1 MPLAG
6 LPGKVAIVTGGAS
19 GIGRAVAERLLAEGS
34 SVVLVDVDADGV
46 EAARAELDEERLL
59 GVAADVS
66 SAAETDAY
74 FSAALERF
82 GRIDG
87 LHANAGI
94 AKPGP
99 TIAETAPTDF
109 DRMLAVNLRGVFLAI
124 RLMLRTLDRHGTR
137 GSIVTTSSVLG
148 VKGFAGSGSYCASKA
163 GVIAL
168 TQTAALEAGPSGHR
182 VNAVLPGPIATPM
195 ARRIEASIPPEDRE
209 HFLADL
215 LAPVP
220 LGRFGSVEEVA
231 AVVAWLLSDE
241 SSYVTGALF
250 SVDGGQAAG

>member
-1 MPLAG
+1 MSLAG
-6 LPGKVAIVTGGAS
+6 LPGRVAIVTGGAS
-19 GIGRAVAERLLAEGS
+19 GIGRAAVERLLAEGA
-34 SVVLVDVDADGV
+34 SVVLVDVDVDGV
-46 EAARAELDEERLL
+46 EAARAELGEERLL
-59 GVAADVS
+59 GVAADVAS
-66 SAAETDAY
+66 QAGTDAY
-74 FSAALERF
+74 FAAALERF

-94 AKPGP
+94 AEPGP
-99 TIAETAPTDF
+99 TVSETDPADF
-109 DRMLAVNLRGVFLAI
+109 DRMLAVNLRGVFLGM
-124 RLMLRTLDRHGTR
+124 RLMLRTLERQGTP

-168 TQTAALEAGPSGHR
+168 TRTAALEAGPAGHR

-195 ARRIEASIPPEDRE
+195 ARRIEASVPPDGRE
-209 HFLADL
+209 RFLADL

-220 LGRFGSVEEVA
+220 LGRFGCVEEVA

-250 SVDGGQAAG
+250 SVDGGQAAA